1 LSHFYLRALLDR
13 RGWPYGFRRV
23 DLRDFD
29 FDRPSLGKDQLS
41 RMDGT
46 MTRMFYSFGN
56 FMMLIEQFLEYKRD
70 YDETSQLFLAAPSR
84 QPFVGASKHVSCGD

>member
-1 LSHFYLRALLDR
+1 VRALLDR

-23 DLRDFD
+23 DLLGFG

-41 RMDGT
+41 RMDST
-46 MTRMFYSFGN
+46 MTKMFYSFGN

-70 YDETSQLFLAAPSR
+70 YDEASQFLLVLLQAGSR
-84 QPFVGASKHVSCGD
+84 LSEPPKHVSRGD